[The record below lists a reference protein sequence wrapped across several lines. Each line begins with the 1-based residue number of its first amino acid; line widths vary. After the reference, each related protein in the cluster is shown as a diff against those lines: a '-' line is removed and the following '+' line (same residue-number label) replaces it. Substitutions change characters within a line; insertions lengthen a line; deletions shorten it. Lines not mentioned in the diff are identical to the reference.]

1 MKRGSGS
8 TAVQKNDK
16 GKVKDIKKAS
26 KGSWEVK
33 MLHVL
38 GSITAVKNTDCAVA

>member
-16 GKVKDIKKAS
+16 GRVKEIKKAS
-26 KGSWEVK
+26 KGSWQVK

-38 GSITAVKNTDCAVA
+38 GSIAAVTNADHAVA